1 MENQILQGLSGK
13 FDEVS
18 LTDENG
24 IIIWSKD
31 VERLLEKIRVNAC
44 VLSHHHKAYYNY
56 LKDKLKF
63 FRIPTIIISAVN
75 TVLSIS
81 LGLYTKWSNVI
92 ICCLNL
98 VVTILS
104 SIEMFLGIQKS
115 IENHFILQRDFYLLS
130 IDIFKNLE
138 LKRENRKNKGID
150 YLETVTQEYN
160 RLFEMSSLQHIKDK
174 LTPLQK
180 EDEENETPSSSV
192 IGAETHV

>member
-1 MENQILQGLSGK
+1 MENQILQSLSVK
-13 FDEVS
+13 FDDAS
-18 LTDENG
+18 LIDENG
-24 IIIWSKD
+24 VIIWSKD
-31 VERLLEKIRVNAC
+31 VEKLLEKIRVNSC

-81 LGLYTKWSNVI
+81 LGLYTPWSNVI

-98 VVTILS
+98 VITILS

-115 IENHFILQRDFYLLS
+115 IENHFTLQRDFYLLS

-138 LKRENRKNKGID
+138 LKRENRKHKGID

-174 LTPLQK
+174 LTPLMK
-180 EDEENETPSSSV
+180 EDEDNETPSSSV

>member
-1 MENQILQGLSGK
+1 MENQILQSLSVK

-18 LTDENG
+18 LIDENG
-24 IIIWSKD
+24 VIIWSKD
-31 VERLLEKIRVNAC
+31 VEKLLEKIRVNAC
-44 VLSHHHKAYYNY
+44 MLSHHHKAYYNY

-63 FRIPTIIISAVN
+63 FRIPTIIISAIN

-81 LGLYTKWSNVI
+81 LELYTPWANII

-98 VVTILS
+98 AITILS

-115 IENHFILQRDFYLLS
+115 IENHFVLQRDFYLLS

-138 LKRENRKNKGID
+138 LKRENRKHKGVD
-150 YLETVTQEYN
+150 YLESVTQEYN
-160 RLFEMSSLQHIKDK
+160 RLFELSSLQHIKDK
-174 LTPLQK
+174 LTPLAK
-180 EDEENETPSSSV
+180 EDEDNETPSSSV

>member
-63 FRIPTIIISAVN
+63 FRIPIIIISAVN

>member
-13 FDEVS
+13 FDDVS

-81 LGLYTKWSNVI
+81 LGLYTQWSNVI

>member
-1 MENQILQGLSGK
+1 MENQILQSLSVK
-13 FDEVS
+13 FDDVS

-24 IIIWSKD
+24 VIIWSKD
-31 VERLLEKIRVNAC
+31 VEKLLEKIRVNSC

-81 LGLYTKWSNVI
+81 LGLYTPWSNVI

-98 VVTILS
+98 VITILS

-115 IENHFILQRDFYLLS
+115 IENHFTLQRDFYLLS

-138 LKRENRKNKGID
+138 LKRENRKHKGID

-174 LTPLQK
+174 LTPLMK
-180 EDEENETPSSSV
+180 EDEDNETPSSSV

>member
-81 LGLYTKWSNVI
+81 LGLYTHWSNVI

>member
-1 MENQILQGLSGK
+1 MENQILQSLSVK
-13 FDEVS
+13 FDDAS
-18 LTDENG
+18 LIDENG
-24 IIIWSKD
+24 VIIWSKD
-31 VERLLEKIRVNAC
+31 VEKLLEKLRVNSC

-81 LGLYTKWSNVI
+81 LGLYTPWSNVI

-98 VVTILS
+98 VITILS

-115 IENHFILQRDFYLLS
+115 IENHFTLQRDFYLLS

-138 LKRENRKNKGID
+138 LKRENRKHKGID

-174 LTPLQK
+174 LTPLMK
-180 EDEENETPSSSV
+180 EDEDNETPSSSV

>member
-24 IIIWSKD
+24 AIIWSKD
-31 VERLLEKIRVNAC
+31 VEKLLEKIRVNST

-81 LGLYTKWSNVI
+81 LGMYTQWSDVI

-98 VVTILS
+98 AVTILS
-104 SIEMFLGIQKS
+104 SIEMFLGIQKA
-115 IENHFILQRDFYLLS
+115 IENHFVLQRDFYLLS

-138 LKRENRKNKGID
+138 LKRENRKNKGVD
-150 YLETVTQEYN
+150 YLESVIQEYN

-174 LTPLQK
+174 LTPLMK
-180 EDEENETPSSSV
+180 EDEDNETPSSSV

>member
-1 MENQILQGLSGK
+1 MENQILQSLSVK
-13 FDEVS
+13 FDDAS

-24 IIIWSKD
+24 VIIWSKD
-31 VERLLEKIRVNAC
+31 VEKLLEKIRVNSC

-81 LGLYTKWSNVI
+81 LGLYTPWSNVI
-92 ICCLNL
+92 ICCMNL

-115 IENHFILQRDFYLLS
+115 IENHFTLQRDFYLLS

-138 LKRENRKNKGID
+138 LKRENRKHKGID

-174 LTPLQK
+174 LTPLMK
-180 EDEENETPSSSV
+180 EDEDNETPSSSV